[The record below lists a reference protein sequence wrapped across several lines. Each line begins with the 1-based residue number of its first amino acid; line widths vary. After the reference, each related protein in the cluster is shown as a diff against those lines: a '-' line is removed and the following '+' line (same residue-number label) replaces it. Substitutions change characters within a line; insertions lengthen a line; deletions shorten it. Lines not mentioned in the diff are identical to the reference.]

1 MADQIVRTV
10 DYDYKR
16 LNIGTNLLL
25 NATIRAKKNHR
36 AALSLLIEVEA
47 TT

>member
-1 MADQIVRTV
+1 MADQIVRTA

-36 AALSLLIEVEA
+36 ALSLLIEVEA
-47 TT
+47 TI